1 MVRIAVGYVLIV
13 AICAVLILLNPMDFM
28 GRDAREARLQGE
40 AAKSA
45 TVTAEAAPADT
56 VKLSD
61 PTIEAT
67 TAAILA
73 DLTAAAAAPSDSA
86 SAAPA
91 PGDDA
96 LAKMSA
102 AVLEGLKG
110 GESSTASLEG
120 MVAQAL
126 IDGKTD
132 AAIDDLVNQAV
143 AEGTVDAPPML
154 TTTEGKVDTAVLL
167 AAVVAT
173 AQGDEFGQG
182 DVSEPSEVIEGGTQA
197 MLAATEDVLYTV
209 QVGDSLGSLA
219 LKFYGDSALY
229 DEIFKA
235 NRQVMD
241 TPESLTFGMKL
252 LIPAKS
258 RL

>member
-1 MVRIAVGYVLIV
+1 
-13 AICAVLILLNPMDFM
+13 MDFM
-28 GRDAREARLQGE
+28 GRDAREARLQDE
-40 AAKSA
+40 AAKAPVAAIEASPA
-45 TVTAEAAPADT
+45 ITAA
-56 VKLSD
+56 LSD
-61 PTIEAT
+61 PTVQAT

-73 DLTAAAAAPSDSA
+73 DLTAAAEPSESA

-91 PGDDA
+91 AGDDA

-110 GESSTASLEG
+110 GQTTDASLEG

-132 AAIDDLVNQAV
+132 AAIDEMVNQAV
-143 AEGTVDAPPML
+143 AEGTVEAPPML

-167 AAVVAT
+167 ASVVAT

-182 DVSEPSEVIEGGTQA
+182 DVSEPTEVIEGGTQA

-209 QVGDSLGSLA
+209 QVDDSLGSLA

-241 TPESLTFGMKL
+241 TPESLTSGMKL

-258 RL
+258 SL